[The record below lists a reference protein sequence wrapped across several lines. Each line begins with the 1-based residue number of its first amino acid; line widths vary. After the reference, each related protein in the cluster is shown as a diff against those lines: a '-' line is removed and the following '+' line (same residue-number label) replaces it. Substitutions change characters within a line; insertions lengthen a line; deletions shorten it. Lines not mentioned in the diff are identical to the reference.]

1 MTRKRVRLPLSGALV
16 AIVALLLMIVPLPAL
31 AQNATPVASPM
42 ASPVANA
49 VPCTT
54 LFGIAAGNACV
65 LFLNGSADAGPVDLY
80 VDGTLATFGAGFG
93 ILNEFVPVAAGER
106 QLQIVPSGATPE
118 AAIASGRVEL
128 RDGVAYTVAALGA
141 VPQIRASVLPL
152 DTSPLPQGDA
162 RIRVVNGSDDA
173 PAIDLAISGGAPLV
187 NDLARGAVSNTRE
200 LPAGTYQL
208 EVRRAGANDVLLP
221 LPGTALSPDFSYT
234 FYMIGSVAGG
244 TFGAT
249 IVPVYVTPEVTA
261 AATPVG

>member
-1 MTRKRVRLPLSGALV
+1 MTRNRRRVRLTGALV
-16 AIVALLLMIVPLPAL
+16 AIAALLLTMLPMPAL
-31 AQNATPVASPM
+31 GQSATPVAVPM

-93 ILNEFVPVAAGER
+93 ILNEFVPVSAGER
-106 QLQIVPSGATPE
+106 RLQIVPSGGALDT
-118 AAIASGRVEL
+118 AIVDDRVNLQE
-128 RDGVAYTVAALGA
+128 GVAYTISALGP
-141 VPQIRASVLPL
+141 VQQVRASVLPL

-162 RIRVVNGSDDA
+162 RIRVVNGSADA
-173 PAIDLAISGGAPLV
+173 PALDLAITGGAPLV
-187 NDLARGAVSNTRE
+187 NNLAPGAVSNTRD

-208 EVRRAGANDVLLP
+208 EVRRAGATDVLLP
-221 LPGTALSPDFSYT
+221 LPGTVLSPDYSYT
-234 FYMIGSVAGG
+234 IFMIGSIAGG

-249 IVPVYVTPEVTA
+249 IVPVYVTPVVA
-261 AATPVG
+261 ASATPVG

>member
-1 MTRKRVRLPLSGALV
+1 MTPKRCRLRLSGALV
-16 AIVALLLMIVPLPAL
+16 VIGALLLILLPLPVH
-31 AQNATPVASPM
+31 AQNATPIAVPM

-93 ILNEFVPVAAGER
+93 ILNEFVPVPAGER
-106 QLQIVPSGATPE
+106 QLQIVPSGAAPDT
-118 AAIASGRVEL
+118 AIASERVDL
-128 RDGVAYTVAALGA
+128 RDGIAYAVSALGPVQQA
-141 VPQIRASVLPL
+141 RASALPL
-152 DTSPLPQGDA
+152 DTSPLPRGEA
-162 RIRVVNGSDDA
+162 RIRIVNGSADA
-173 PAIDLAISGGAPLV
+173 PALDLAITGGAPLV

-208 EVRRAGANDVLLP
+208 EVRRAGSNYVLLP
-221 LPGTALSPDFSYT
+221 LPGTVLSPDFSYT
-234 FYMIGSVAGG
+234 IYMIGSIAGG

-249 IVPVYVTPEVTA
+249 IVPVYVTPAVTA